1 MEEGGV
7 TKLFRKP
14 TKTLQKSTRR
24 NTLGNRRRDPT
35 ATRNKPPTQRRRPSP
50 INGVKQQLQQENLGA
65 DNKKTRTSETRSL
78 PNIRRA
84 PTKAANRRRTK
95 SRTRNENSF
104 SGQQQQQ
111 QHQVRNHICCQNLFN
126 EIQPA
131 CQQSL
136 VPPRPETRGRPVG
149 KSSRRKASATDEVT
163 SARFDQF
170 NRTIGRLFN
179 QTTIGRRTGDSCQ
192 LW

>member
-1 MEEGGV
+1 MAFLFKFFLLGFLSFSPPGIDQVSMETQYVEEGGV

-95 SRTRNENSF
+95 SRTRNENSI
-104 SGQQQQQ
+104 SGQQQ
-111 QHQVRNHICCQNLFN
+111 VRNQICCQNFFN
-126 EIQPA
+126 ESPA
-131 CQQSL
+131 HVITEFATTSGED
-136 VPPRPETRGRPVG
+136 RD
-149 KSSRRKASATDEVT
+149 SRSASWEKHSTKGI
-163 SARFDQF
+163 FH
-170 NRTIGRLFN
+170 
-179 QTTIGRRTGDSCQ
+179 
-192 LW
+192 